1 MKIVSVLSS
10 ASFRFFINAGVFY
23 IAYVSDLFQ
32 NLIFQHFS
40 IGAFLKYYLDRDL
53 NICTIR
59 VYRGLDLE
67 KKLMKF
73 IRLMSRSIDSRR
85 PREIITE

>member
-1 MKIVSVLSS
+1 MKIVSVLPC

-32 NLIFQHFS
+32 NLLFQHFS
-40 IGAFLKYYLDRDL
+40 IGTFLKHYFDRDL

-59 VYRGLDLE
+59 IYRDLDLE
-67 KKLMKF
+67 KKLMEF

-85 PREIITE
+85 PRELITE